1 MTPEQPSIMSSV
13 LYFVGIYLLLALILN
28 VVLWALEK
36 YAGFTMDTNAIGAL
50 PFIVAAMQS
59 GQRYGMVMG
68 AKPPASYSWTVSF
81 LCLVVSIIIS
91 MAVLYGMVSYY
102 GYNPMDLLNLGLA
115 DMAREGIT
123 GPIIAAVLGGIALL
137 LWLGARFGFSFGAG
151 NGAKM
156 AAKIAA
162 KQGR

>member
-1 MTPEQPSIMSSV
+1 MTSDQPSIMSSV
-13 LYFVGIYLLLALILN
+13 LYFVGVYLLLALILN

-59 GQRYGMVMG
+59 GQRYGMAVG
-68 AKPPASYSWTVSF
+68 AKPPSGYSWTASF
-81 LCLVVSIIIS
+81 LFLVVSIIIS

-102 GYNPMDLLNLGLA
+102 GYQPMELVTIGLA
-115 DMAREGIT
+115 DLKRQGIT
-123 GPIIAAVLGGIALL
+123 GPIIGAVLGGIALL
-137 LWLGARFGFSFGAG
+137 LWLAARFGFSFGAG
-151 NGAKM
+151 NGVKM
-156 AAKIAA
+156 AARIAA

>member
-13 LYFVGIYLLLALILN
+13 LYFVGVYLLLALILN
-28 VVLWALEK
+28 LVLWALEK

-50 PFIVAAMQS
+50 PFIVASMQS
-59 GQRYGMVMG
+59 GQRYGMRMG
-68 AKPPASYSWTVSF
+68 AKPPSRYSWTASF
-81 LCLVVSIIIS
+81 LFLVVSVVIS
-91 MAVLYGMVSYY
+91 VAVLYGVFVYY
-102 GYNPMDLLNLGLA
+102 GYRPMDLVNLGLA
-115 DMAREGIT
+115 DLAREGIT
-123 GPIIAAVLGGIALL
+123 APIIAAVLGGIALL
-137 LWLGARFGFSFGAG
+137 LWLAARFGFSFGAG